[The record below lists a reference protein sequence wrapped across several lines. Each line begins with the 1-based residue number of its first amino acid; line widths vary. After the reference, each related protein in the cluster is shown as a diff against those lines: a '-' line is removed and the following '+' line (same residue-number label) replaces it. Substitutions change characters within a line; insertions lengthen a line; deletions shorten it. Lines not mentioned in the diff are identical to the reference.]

1 MKFFHF
7 FKKKKLQD
15 WVAKNAEGPQ
25 STMLLSTVSFAESIF
40 FPIPPD
46 VILIAIISMRKVKN
60 WFYYSSV
67 ATTFSILGAVVGYMI
82 GHSFFGL
89 FGEAIISFYNLQE
102 AFDKISIVFKEQ
114 TFFAILIAALTP
126 IPFKVFTLAG
136 GLFKVN
142 FPIFILAAILGRAAR
157 FYLVGYITSIY
168 GDRLVKVFFKYF
180 NTISLILVLLVVF
193 VLYFVL

>member
-7 FKKKKLQD
+7 FKKQKLQD

-25 STMLLSTVSFAESIF
+25 ATMLLSTVSLTEAIF

-46 VILIAIISMRKVKN
+46 VILIAIISMRKVKK
-60 WFYYSSV
+60 WFFYSSI
-67 ATTFSILGAVVGYMI
+67 TLFFSILGGIIGYI
-82 GHSFFGL
+82 LGHSFFNL

-102 AFDKISIVFKEQ
+102 AFDKISIIFKEQ

-126 IPFKVFTLAG
+126 IPFKIFTLAG

-142 FPIFILAAILGRAAR
+142 FFIFLLAAIIGRAIR
-157 FYLVGYITSIY
+157 FYLVG
-168 GDRLVKVFFKYF
+168 
-180 NTISLILVLLVVF
+180 
-193 VLYFVL
+193 

>member
-15 WVAKNAEGPQ
+15 WVTKNAEGPQ
-25 STMLLSTVSFAESIF
+25 ATMLLSTVSLAEAIF

-46 VILIAIISMRKVKN
+46 VLLIAIISMRRVKK

-67 ATTFSILGAVVGYMI
+67 ALVFSVLGGIMGYII
-82 GHSFFGL
+82 GNSFFDL

-114 TFFAILIAALTP
+114 TFFAILIAAITP
-126 IPFKVFTLAG
+126 IPFKIFTLAG

-142 FPIFILAAILGRAAR
+142 FFIFLLAAIIGRATR
-157 FYLVGYITSIY
+157 FYLVGYITNIY

-180 NTISLILVLLVVF
+180 NTISLLIILLIIVLV
-193 VLYFVL
+193 YFIL

>member
-7 FKKKKLQD
+7 FKKQKLQD

-25 STMLLSTVSFAESIF
+25 ATMLLSTVSLTEAIF

-46 VILIAIISMRKVKN
+46 VILIAIISMRKVKK
-60 WFYYSSV
+60 WFFYSSI
-67 ATTFSILGAVVGYMI
+67 TLFFSILGGIIGYI
-82 GHSFFGL
+82 LGHSFFNL

-102 AFDKISIVFKEQ
+102 AFDKISIIFKEQ

-126 IPFKVFTLAG
+126 IPFKIFTLAG

-142 FPIFILAAILGRAAR
+142 FFIFLLAAIIGRAIR
-157 FYLVGYITSIY
+157 FYLVGYLTNIY
-168 GDRLVKVFFKYF
+168 GNRLVKVFFKYF
-180 NTISLILVLLVVF
+180 NTISLIVVILIIALV
-193 VLYFVL
+193 YFVL

>member
-7 FKKKKLQD
+7 FKKQKLQD

-25 STMLLSTVSFAESIF
+25 ATMLLSTVSLTEAIF

-46 VILIAIISMRKVKN
+46 VILIAIISMRKVKK
-60 WFYYSSV
+60 WFFYSSV
-67 ATTFSILGAVVGYMI
+67 TLFFSILGGIIGYI
-82 GHSFFGL
+82 LGHSFFNL

-102 AFDKISIVFKEQ
+102 AFDKISIIFKEQ

-126 IPFKVFTLAG
+126 IPFKIFTLAG

-142 FPIFILAAILGRAAR
+142 FFIFLLASIIGRAIR

-168 GDRLVKVFFKYF
+168 GNRLVKVFFKYF
-180 NTISLILVLLVVF
+180 NTISLFVVILIIALV
-193 VLYFVL
+193 YFVL